1 MGSEEQAPV
10 NFEIWMDD
18 RRVAMCCEN
27 LDALEITP
35 EYEADEPLLI
45 GAVAPMAVSM
55 NIALPKAW
63 RCANKKRFIR
73 LLMSHGCDRN
83 IAAEMAKVV
92 PIMRGRK
99 SYQGLW
105 FEVMFLF
112 SMEQIQ
118 RKG

>member
-10 NFEIWMDD
+10 NFEIWMGD
-18 RRVAMCCEN
+18 RRVAMCRKN

-45 GAVAPMAVSM
+45 GTVAPMAVSM

-63 RCANKKRFIR
+63 RCANRKRFIR
-73 LLMSHGCDRN
+73 LLMSYGCDRN

-92 PIMRGRK
+92 PMMRGRK